1 MATNDR
7 AISRLILQIERGETT
22 LRHLSGMAF
31 EIKSVVDVRRGELRA
46 VRAIVAARKAKKKPP
61 NE

>member
-1 MATNDR
+1 MATNHR
-7 AISRLILQIERGETT
+7 AISRLILQIERGEST
-22 LRHLSGMAF
+22 LRHLSGIAV

-46 VRAIVAARKAKKKPP
+46 ARAIVAARKAKKKPP